1 MTLDLDCPKPING
14 FYMLRHLLYR
24 GYTNGLKAAA
34 YVLPFPKPTLF
45 SGSGSLN
52 ELTEAIADLGFKKLL
67 LVTDDGLVKIGMAE
81 QVAESAKASGL
92 EVMLFSEV
100 KPDPTYEQVESGL
113 AAYLESGCD
122 AILALGGGSAMDCA
136 KVIAARV
143 TNKKS
148 IKKLAGL
155 FRVWK
160 TPAPL
165 FVIPTTS
172 GTGSEV
178 TIAAVVSE
186 PDTHLKTPLMD
197 PKLVPLM
204 AALDASL
211 MVGLPAKITADTG
224 IDALTHALEAYISR
238 NATSDTKAYSVAA
251 IKLILEY
258 LPQAVEEGS
267 NIEARQ
273 KMAMASYYAGL
284 AFTKASLGYVH
295 AFAHNLG
302 AKYGLPHGMANGL
315 ALLPVLRFSLS
326 EIEPHLTA
334 LSESLIDATGEET
347 PNAQHFLD
355 RLEDLY
361 KEIGIEQT
369 SSVLKLSDTDE
380 LVTLILKEAHWNYPV
395 PKFMNEEE
403 CAQLLAEMRV

>member
-1 MTLDLDCPKPING
+1 
-14 FYMLRHLLYR
+14 MLKHLLYR
-24 GYTNGLKAAA
+24 GYTNGLKVAA
-34 YVLPFPKPTLF
+34 YVLPLPKPTLF
-45 SGSGSLN
+45 SGPGSIH

-67 LVTDDGLVKIGMAE
+67 LVTDEGLVKIGMAE
-81 QVAESAKASGL
+81 QVAESARTRGL
-92 EVMLFSEV
+92 DVALYAEV
-100 KPDPTYEQVESGL
+100 KPDPTYDKVERGL
-113 AAYLESGCD
+113 NVYLESGCD

-148 IKKLAGL
+148 IKRLAGL
-155 FRVWK
+155 FRVWR

-178 TIAAVVSE
+178 TVAAVVSE
-186 PDTHLKTPLMD
+186 PDTHHKTPLMD

-204 AALDASL
+204 AALDANL
-211 MVGLPAKITADTG
+211 LVGLPAKITADTG
-224 IDALTHALEAYISR
+224 IDALTHAIEAYISR
-238 NATSDTKAYSVAA
+238 NATTETKAYSVAA
-251 IKLILEY
+251 IKLIFQY
-258 LPQAVEEGS
+258 LPRAVEEGS
-267 NIEARQ
+267 DIQARQ

-315 ALLPVLRFSLS
+315 ALLPVLRFSFS
-326 EIEPHLTA
+326 EIEPQLTA
-334 LSESLIDATGEET
+334 LSEALIDAQSEAM
-347 PNAQHFLD
+347 PNAQAFLE
-355 RLEDLY
+355 RLEGLY
-361 KEIGIEQT
+361 NEIGIEQT
-369 SSVLKLSDTDE
+369 SSLLKTSDTDE

-403 CAQLLAEMRV
+403 CAQLLAEIRV

>member
-1 MTLDLDCPKPING
+1 
-14 FYMLRHLLYR
+14 MLKHLLYR

-34 YVLPFPKPTLF
+34 YVLPLPKPTLF
-45 SGSGSLN
+45 SGAGSLH
-52 ELTEAIADLGFKKLL
+52 ELMEAIADLGFKKLL

-81 QVAESAKASGL
+81 QVIESAKARGL
-92 EVMLFSEV
+92 DVVLFSEV
-100 KPDPTYEQVESGL
+100 KPDPTYDQVETGL
-113 AAYLESGCD
+113 TMYFDSGCD

-143 TNKKS
+143 TNRKS

-155 FRVWK
+155 FRVWR

-186 PDTHLKTPLMD
+186 PDTHHKTPLMD

-204 AALDASL
+204 AALDANL
-211 MVGLPAKITADTG
+211 LVGLPAKITADTG
-224 IDALTHALEAYISR
+224 IDALTHAVEAFISR
-238 NATSDTKAYSVAA
+238 NATVDTKAYSIAA
-251 IKLILEY
+251 IKLIFKY
-258 LPQAVEEGS
+258 LPQAVEDGS
-267 NIEARQ
+267 SIEARN

-302 AKYGLPHGMANGL
+302 AKYGIPHGMANGL
-315 ALLPVLRFSLS
+315 ALLPVLRFSFS
-326 EIEPHLTA
+326 EIEPQLTA
-334 LSESLIDATGEET
+334 LSEALIGTQGEDRAS
-347 PNAQHFLD
+347 AQDFIH

-361 KEIGIEQT
+361 NAIGIEQT
-369 SSVLKLSDTDE
+369 SPLLQSSDTGE
-380 LVTLILKEAHWNYPV
+380 LVSLILKEAHWNYPV

-403 CAQLLAEMRV
+403 CAQLLAEIRV

>member
-1 MTLDLDCPKPING
+1 
-14 FYMLRHLLYR
+14 MLKHLLYR
-24 GYTNGLKAAA
+24 GYTNGLKVAA
-34 YVLPFPKPTLF
+34 YVLPLPKPTLF
-45 SGSGSLN
+45 SGPGSIH

-67 LVTDDGLVKIGMAE
+67 LVTDEGLVKIGMAE
-81 QVAESAKASGL
+81 QVAESARTRGL
-92 EVMLFSEV
+92 DVALYAEV
-100 KPDPTYEQVESGL
+100 KPDPTYDQVERGL
-113 AAYLESGCD
+113 NVYLESGCD

-148 IKKLAGL
+148 IKRLAGL
-155 FRVWK
+155 FRVWR

-165 FVIPTTS
+165 FVVPTTS

-178 TIAAVVSE
+178 TVAAVVSE
-186 PDTHLKTPLMD
+186 PDTHHKTPLMD

-204 AALDASL
+204 AALDANL
-211 MVGLPAKITADTG
+211 LVGLPAKITADTG
-224 IDALTHALEAYISR
+224 IDALTHAIEAYISR
-238 NATSDTKAYSVAA
+238 NATTETKAYSVAA
-251 IKLILEY
+251 IKLIFQY
-258 LPQAVEEGS
+258 LPRVVEEGS
-267 NIEARQ
+267 DVQARQ

-315 ALLPVLRFSLS
+315 ALLPVLRFSFS
-326 EIEPHLTA
+326 EIEPQLTA
-334 LSESLIDATGEET
+334 LSEALIDAQSEAM
-347 PNAQHFLD
+347 PNAQAFLE
-355 RLEDLY
+355 RLEGLY
-361 KEIGIEQT
+361 NEIGIEQT
-369 SSVLKLSDTDE
+369 SSLLKTSDTDE

-403 CAQLLAEMRV
+403 CAQLLAEIRA

>member
-1 MTLDLDCPKPING
+1 
-14 FYMLRHLLYR
+14 MLKHLLYR
-24 GYTNGLKAAA
+24 GYTNGLKVAA

-45 SGSGSLN
+45 SGPDCLH
-52 ELTEAIADLGFKKLL
+52 ELTEAIVDLGFKKLL
-67 LVTDDGLVKIGMAE
+67 TDEGLVKIGMAE
-81 QVAESAKASGL
+81 QVAESARTRGL
-92 EVMLFSEV
+92 DVALYAEV
-100 KPDPTYEQVESGL
+100 KPDPTYDQVERGL
-113 AAYLESGCD
+113 NVYLESGCD

-148 IKKLAGL
+148 IKRLAGL
-155 FRVWK
+155 FRVWR

-178 TIAAVVSE
+178 TVAAVVSE
-186 PDTHLKTPLMD
+186 PETHHKTPLMD

-204 AALDASL
+204 AALDANL
-211 MVGLPAKITADTG
+211 LVGLPAKITADTG
-224 IDALTHALEAYISR
+224 IDALTHAIEAYISR
-238 NATSDTKAYSVAA
+238 NATTETKAYSVAA
-251 IKLILEY
+251 IKLIFQY
-258 LPQAVEEGS
+258 LPCAVEEGS
-267 NIEARQ
+267 DIQARQ

-295 AFAHNLG
+295 AFAHSLG

-315 ALLPVLRFSLS
+315 ALLPVLRFSFS
-326 EIEPHLTA
+326 EIEPQLTA
-334 LSESLIDATGEET
+334 LSEALIDAQSEAM
-347 PNAQHFLD
+347 PNAQAFLG
-355 RLEDLY
+355 RLEGLY
-361 KEIGIEQT
+361 NEIGIEQT
-369 SSVLKLSDTDE
+369 SSLLKTSDTDE

-403 CAQLLAEMRV
+403 CAQLLAEIRV

>member
-1 MTLDLDCPKPING
+1 
-14 FYMLRHLLYR
+14 MLKHLLYR
-24 GYTNGLKAAA
+24 GYTNGLKVAA

-45 SGSGSLN
+45 SGPDCLH
-52 ELTEAIADLGFKKLL
+52 ELTEAIVDLGFKKLL
-67 LVTDDGLVKIGMAE
+67 LVTDEGLVKMGMAE
-81 QVAESAKASGL
+81 QVAESARTRGL
-92 EVMLFSEV
+92 DVALYAEV
-100 KPDPTYEQVESGL
+100 KPDPTYDQVERGL
-113 AAYLESGCD
+113 NVYLESGCD

-148 IKKLAGL
+148 IKRLAGL
-155 FRVWK
+155 FRVWR

-178 TIAAVVSE
+178 TVAAVVSE
-186 PDTHLKTPLMD
+186 PDTHHKTPLMD

-204 AALDASL
+204 AALDANL
-211 MVGLPAKITADTG
+211 LVGLPAKITADTG
-224 IDALTHALEAYISR
+224 IDALTHAIEAYLSR
-238 NATSDTKAYSVAA
+238 NTTTETKAYSVAA
-251 IKLILEY
+251 IKLIFQY
-258 LPQAVEEGS
+258 LPRAVEEGS
-267 NIEARQ
+267 DIQARQ

-315 ALLPVLRFSLS
+315 ALLPVLRFSFS
-326 EIEPHLTA
+326 EIEPQLTA
-334 LSESLIDATGEET
+334 LSEALIDAQSEAM
-347 PNAQHFLD
+347 PNAQAFLD
-355 RLEDLY
+355 RLEGLY
-361 KEIGIEQT
+361 NEIGIEQT
-369 SSVLKLSDTDE
+369 SSLLKTSDTDE

-403 CAQLLAEMRV
+403 CAQLLAEIKV